1 MRAGGLL
8 RHVARRLSPLLRQ
21 RGRLLRSFSSTVG
34 LVYFGVVSQHEDD
47 YIPIKGFTASLS
59 HKDNHYA
66 VGTYNGYN
74 LRLVD
79 RYDSVLLPGG
89 RHHDQLWTII
99 EIELENHSL
108 PHMFFVPTGQNGAE
122 YSRLFSTQP
131 TMQPLNTTLATNH
144 SPEFH
149 GRFQIMA
156 SATHSHIVET
166 TFSSPIIVAIAS
178 RFWPHGIEIE
188 RGKLLVYITEPHLT
202 KTMLEAALG
211 SALWLAETIDEAS
224 E

>member
-1 MRAGGLL
+1 MASGGVLK
-8 RHVARRLSPLLRQ
+8 RVARRFSPALRE
-21 RGRLLRSFSSTVG
+21 RAKLVKSFADTLG
-34 LVYFGVVSQHEDD
+34 LVYFGTVSQHEDE
-47 YIPIKGFTASLS
+47 YTPIQGFTASLS
-59 HKDNHYA
+59 HKDSHYT

-74 LRLVD
+74 LRFVD
-79 RYDSVLLPGG
+79 RYDTIRLPGA
-89 RHHDQLWTII
+89 RRHDQLWAII
-99 EIELENHSL
+99 EIELENLSL
-108 PHMFFVPTGQNGAE
+108 PHMFFIPTGQNGAE

-131 TMQPLNTTLATNH
+131 LMQPLNSTLSTNH

-166 TFSSPIIVAIAS
+166 TFSSPVIVAIAS

-188 RGKLLVYITEPHLT
+188 RGKLLVYITEQRLT
-202 KTMLEAALG
+202 KTSLETTLA
-211 SALWLAETIDEAS
+211 SALWLAETIDETV